1 MPEPTQLPDH
11 TLALPLARF
20 LLTVMAL
27 CELGVGLLVL
37 AFPGPVTSSLLSV
50 PVEGAGLVI
59 ARMAG
64 IAIAAL
70 GLTWWHARRDLG
82 QRLTRVAPGFV
93 VYNLG
98 VGLVFLG
105 YAATAS
111 VTAPLSWVAA
121 AAHLFAGLA
130 FVAALLASL
139 KGQ

>member
-1 MPEPTQLPDH
+1 MPEPSQLPNH
-11 TLALPLARF
+11 TLALPLAGF
-20 LLTVMAL
+20 LLTAMAFS
-27 CELGVGLLVL
+27 ELGVGLLVL
-37 AFPGPVTSSLLSV
+37 AFPSQVTGFLLAL
-50 PVEGAGLVI
+50 PVEGSGLVI

-70 GLTWWHARRDLG
+70 GLTWWHARRDLD

-111 VTAPLSWVAA
+111 VMAPLSWVAA
-121 AAHLFAGLA
+121 AVHLFAGLA
-130 FVAALLASL
+130 FAAALLAGS